1 MVCDSRTSG
10 RSAQFQRF
18 SKMADRDRSLPRI
31 EALKYGTEMLDLG
44 DITLK
49 EKQYE
54 VLKLL
59 Y

>member
-1 MVCDSRTSG
+1 
-10 RSAQFQRF
+10 
-18 SKMADRDRSLPRI
+18 MADRDRSLPRV

-44 DITLK
+44 DITLR

-59 Y
+59 VVEKKDVFFTDWL